1 MQRSM
6 RFRYDVIVI
15 GLGRVGLPLS
25 LYLEKLNFKTLGL
38 DKNIELINKLKN
50 KNMPFVENGCDKL
63 IKNSK
68 INFTSD
74 YKNISNCKNIVITVG
89 SPLLQNIETD
99 LSAIKNTITNLIPY
113 LKKNQN
119 IILRSTLAPR
129 TTIYVKKLIEKF
141 SNLIVG
147 KDIGLS
153 FCPERLAENRAL
165 YELKRLPQIIG
176 ADDKLSKKMAID
188 FFKNF
193 KVKLFSTTTLSSE
206 LVKLFQNTS
215 RYIEFATAN
224 LFSLYANNFN
234 QNIHE
239 IIEIANY
246 KYPRG
251 KISKPGLTSGTCLR
265 KDFGFI
271 NELNHSPDLMLS
283 AWKINEYMP
292 LHIVNTLKSF
302 KEFKNMKIGILGAT
316 FKKDSDDLR
325 DSLVPKLIRY
335 LEREVPKGIKIYE
348 PNIKSKLILGYQ
360 NLNSTKIM
368 EYSNVIIMAINHSVF
383 SKKNFYNN
391 IKKNTIIVDLW
402 NTLNKDKFI
411 FVKK

>member
-15 GLGRVGLPLS
+15 GIGIVGLPLS

-50 KNMPFVENGCDKL
+50 KKMPFVENGCDKL

-129 TTIYVKKLIEKF
+129 TTIYVKKLIKKF

-224 LFSLYANNFN
+224 LFSLYANNFD

-292 LHIVNTLKSF
+292 LHIVNTLKNF
-302 KEFKNMKIGILGAT
+302 KEIKNMKIGILGAT

-335 LEREVPKGIKIYE
+335 LEREVPKGIKLYE
-348 PNIKSKLILGYQ
+348 PNINSKLILGYQ

-368 EYSNVIIMAINHSVF
+368 SPNQSYI
-383 SKKNFYNN
+383 
-391 IKKNTIIVDLW
+391 
-402 NTLNKDKFI
+402 
-411 FVKK
+411 

>member
-74 YKNISNCKNIVITVG
+74 YKNISNCKNIIITVG

-224 LFSLYANNFN
+224 LFSLYANNFD

-239 IIEIANY
+239 IIEIANF

-292 LHIVNTLKSF
+292 LHIVNTLKNF

-335 LEREVPKGIKIYE
+335 LEREVPKGIKLYE
-348 PNIKSKLILGYQ
+348 PNINSKLILGYQ